1 MTAYRWFPGAQTLTK
16 AGISVPEPAAD
27 EVLVKILAAGMCHSD
42 MLYYDN
48 SFEHTKTKPFT
59 MGHEG
64 AGEII
69 ALGESVPST
78 YPDLHLNQYVVIHAR
93 NPCLLSSCPVCS
105 IDADNLCARYFPCG
119 LGIDG
124 SYAPYM
130 VFLQMQFMGVGG
142 LGINAVQ
149 IAKNL
154 KRAQTVIAV
163 DLRDEM
169 LQEALE
175 VGADYAVKPED
186 LGPLLYSHN
195 LNVDTAYDFVGIGP
209 TFKSILEHIR
219 PRGTIIIVGLGATC
233 LELPLVP
240 VTRKEVTIKTSIEE
254 TPLITLSRRF
264 FSNALI
270 TLISTSGIKSSLP
283 VQEITPEMLNGHELN
298 DEVAPIPTMLPS
310 STQSLSTPLPV
321 LPMSVLSI
329 AMLGEF
335 LSSNVSVPFL
345 LFMVK
350 GFGFSDEAEAAFWTG
365 VLVSMFFLSQ
375 FLTSL
380 LWATLAE
387 RYGRRFVLVVTL
399 FGSAVSVTAFGLSK
413 SIGQAICIR
422 LVQGIFAGAV
432 GVARG
437 SVVFITNSSNEG
449 RAYAILGFFW
459 GFGGLLG
466 PIIGGSFERPAERW
480 QVFQHWKILDDFPYL
495 LPSLIAGSILF
506 AGSFL
511 ACFLGR
517 DGLSG
522 SIPASRFYH
531 DDNDEPDSRSV
542 VERVVLANE
551 NAINSIA
558 DLWVAAALN
567 VEGNDDN
574 ATEDAVIITHI
585 FILQLNLPPGVGHLV
600 VPQLRGL
607 WMLLLVFI
615 NQLVVHPLLDNSH
628 QFSRTLGQPS
638 AMHLNEGETAALLD
652 AGISSPFAP
661 LPWLVITQFGLL
673 ALHTTTHD
681 QIFMS
686 YLVRRTW
693 SQCKRFCAIDWVD
706 GVRSDHLPVLFV
718 SKRTILFVPAYL
730 TVVLYRA
737 PFGYPDDHKKS
748 VLMTVLAL
756 STAIRYCGMT
766 FAFTSISVLL
776 NCLTRP
782 EAVGYANGLAQTIV
796 AGYGL

>member
-1 MTAYRWFPGAQTLTK
+1 
-16 AGISVPEPAAD
+16 
-27 EVLVKILAAGMCHSD
+27 
-42 MLYYDN
+42 
-48 SFEHTKTKPFT
+48 
-59 MGHEG
+59 
-64 AGEII
+64 
-69 ALGESVPST
+69 
-78 YPDLHLNQYVVIHAR
+78 
-93 NPCLLSSCPVCS
+93 
-105 IDADNLCARYFPCG
+105 
-119 LGIDG
+119 
-124 SYAPYM
+124 
-130 VFLQMQFMGVGG
+130 
-142 LGINAVQ
+142 
-149 IAKNL
+149 
-154 KRAQTVIAV
+154 
-163 DLRDEM
+163 
-169 LQEALE
+169 
-175 VGADYAVKPED
+175 
-186 LGPLLYSHN
+186 
-195 LNVDTAYDFVGIGP
+195 
-209 TFKSILEHIR
+209 
-219 PRGTIIIVGLGATC
+219 
-233 LELPLVP
+233 
-240 VTRKEVTIKTSIEE
+240 
-254 TPLITLSRRF
+254 
-264 FSNALI
+264 
-270 TLISTSGIKSSLP
+270 
-283 VQEITPEMLNGHELN
+283 MLNGHELN

-517 DGLSG
+517 DGTTTSVQPHLEKIEIHSPNSDFEVQNILSTTQSSTRTVQRRESSIHPLTANGPESWVQDHSLHSTSSGIPMGPRTITMSSSRSNAMARSHYSTFDRTSGYRQTVPLSFYPGLSG

-574 ATEDAVIITHI
+574 GTHI
-585 FILQLNLPPGVGHLV
+585 DTSHNIFEFEDGFHVDVHSHRGRSDHPSHLYSTTKSPSRRRSSRRPSTTRPMDASLSVYQSAGGTSTPRQFPSIFTNSGVSTPHDVFENPACNSETDLTTNLERELPPILE
-600 VPQLRGL
+600 
-607 WMLLLVFI
+607 
-615 NQLVVHPLLDNSH
+615 
-628 QFSRTLGQPS
+628 SRQPS
-638 AMHLNEGETAALLD
+638 VMHLNEGETAALLD

-686 YLVRRTW
+686 YLV
-693 SQCKRFCAIDWVD
+693 
-706 GVRSDHLPVLFV
+706 SDYDAGGLGLNASDFAQLIGLMGFAQIIYQFYLYPPPRGQLSHLTMYRLG
-718 SKRTILFVPAYL
+718 TILFVPAYL

-796 AGYGL
+796 SLARCLGPVLGGWIWSVSVEGHPSGYPCGFLVCTVMCIITVVMTVFIY

>member
-1 MTAYRWFPGAQTLTK
+1 M
-16 AGISVPEPAAD
+16 
-27 EVLVKILAAGMCHSD
+27 
-42 MLYYDN
+42 
-48 SFEHTKTKPFT
+48 
-59 MGHEG
+59 
-64 AGEII
+64 
-69 ALGESVPST
+69 
-78 YPDLHLNQYVVIHAR
+78 
-93 NPCLLSSCPVCS
+93 
-105 IDADNLCARYFPCG
+105 
-119 LGIDG
+119 
-124 SYAPYM
+124 
-130 VFLQMQFMGVGG
+130 
-142 LGINAVQ
+142 
-149 IAKNL
+149 
-154 KRAQTVIAV
+154 
-163 DLRDEM
+163 
-169 LQEALE
+169 
-175 VGADYAVKPED
+175 
-186 LGPLLYSHN
+186 
-195 LNVDTAYDFVGIGP
+195 
-209 TFKSILEHIR
+209 
-219 PRGTIIIVGLGATC
+219 
-233 LELPLVP
+233 
-240 VTRKEVTIKTSIEE
+240 
-254 TPLITLSRRF
+254 
-264 FSNALI
+264 
-270 TLISTSGIKSSLP
+270 
-283 VQEITPEMLNGHELN
+283 NGHELN
-298 DEVAPIPTMLPS
+298 AEVAPIPTVLPS
-310 STQSLSTPLPV
+310 STQSLNTTLPV

-387 RYGRRFVLVVTL
+387 RCGRRFVLVVTL

-422 LVQGIFAGAV
+422 LVQGVFAGAV

-437 SVVFITNSSNEG
+437 SVVFITDSSNEG

-495 LPSLIAGSILF
+495 LPSLIAGLILF

-511 ACFLGR
+511 ACFLGYDGTATSVQPHPEKIEIHFPNSDFEVQHILPTTQSPNR
-517 DGLSG
+517 TLQRRESSIYPSTANVLESWVQDHSLHSTGTSSGILMGPRTVTMSSSRSNAMARSQYSTFERTSGSQYRQTVPLTFYPGLSG
-522 SIPASRFYH
+522 SIPPSRFYH

-567 VEGNDDN
+567 TEGNDD
-574 ATEDAVIITHI
+574 DGTHI
-585 FILQLNLPPGVGHLV
+585 NTSHNIFEFETGFSVDVHSHRGRSDHPSRLYSTTKSPSRRRSSRRPSTTRPMDASLSVYQSAGGASTPRQFPSIFTNSGVSTPHDVFENPACSSETDLTTHLERELPPILE
-600 VPQLRGL
+600 
-607 WMLLLVFI
+607 
-615 NQLVVHPLLDNSH
+615 
-628 QFSRTLGQPS
+628 SRQTS
-638 AMHLNEGETAALLD
+638 AMHFNEGETAPLLD
-652 AGISSPFAP
+652 MGISSSSAP
-661 LPWLVITQFGLL
+661 LPWLVIIQFGLL

-681 QIFMS
+681 QVFMS
-686 YLVRRTW
+686 YLV
-693 SQCKRFCAIDWVD
+693 
-706 GVRSDHLPVLFV
+706 SDYDAGGLSLNASDFAQLIGLMGFAQIIYQFYLYPPPRGQL
-718 SKRTILFVPAYL
+718 SYLTMYRLGTILFIPAYL
-730 TVVLYRA
+730 TVVLYRV
-737 PFGYPDDHKKS
+737 PFGYSYDRKKW

-756 STAIRYCGMT
+756 STAVRYCGMT

-796 AGYGL
+796 SLARCLGPVLGGWLWSISVDGHPSGYPCGFLVCTVMCIITVVMTVFIY